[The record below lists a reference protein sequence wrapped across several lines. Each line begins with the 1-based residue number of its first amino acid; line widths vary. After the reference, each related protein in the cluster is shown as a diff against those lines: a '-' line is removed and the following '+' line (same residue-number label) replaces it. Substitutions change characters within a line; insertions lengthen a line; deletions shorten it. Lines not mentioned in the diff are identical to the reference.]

1 MSNENSDFKKTVK
14 EWLKSS
20 KKDRQ
25 WLAEQCYV
33 GKRAVDKWLST
44 AREIPIAKVALIKK
58 LMEES
63 NPVISD
69 FAHPPGLP
77 DTEQKNKLFVTLDPE
92 TQTLLETQAHLDGMD
107 LTAYCSLILEWAVH
121 HEGAFLRDVV
131 AMFEQKWKDNE
142 KDGRK

>member
-1 MSNENSDFKKTVK
+1 MFQEKVRIKNWLKENKKTR
-14 EWLKSS
+14 E
-20 KKDRQ
+20 
-25 WLAEQCYV
+25 WLAEKCYV
-33 GKRAVDKWLST
+33 TKPTVDGWFRSAGVIPT
-44 AREIPIAKVALIKK
+44 AKLALIKK
-58 LMEES
+58 LMEEP

-77 DTEQKNKLFVTLDPE
+77 DMEQKNKLFVTLDPE